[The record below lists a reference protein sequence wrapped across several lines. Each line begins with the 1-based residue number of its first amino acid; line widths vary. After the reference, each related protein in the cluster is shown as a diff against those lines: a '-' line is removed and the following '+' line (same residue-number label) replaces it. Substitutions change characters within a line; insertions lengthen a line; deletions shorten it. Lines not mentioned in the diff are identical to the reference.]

1 MFNEASLEKAIIES
15 LKNQEYEYVQGDDIH
30 KELSDVLLR
39 DDFKQYMMLNYDLT
53 EFEIASLLKRF
64 DNYSNADLYSSNKEI
79 Y

>member
-39 DDFKQYMMLNYDLT
+39 DDFKQYMMLNAVPRPKIT
-53 EFEIASLLKRF
+53 SLNTGTPNVVACF
-64 DNYSNADLYSSNKEI
+64 I
-79 Y
+79 I

>member
-53 EFEIASLLKRF
+53 EFEIISLF
-64 DNYSNADLYSSNKEI
+64 DEYKSALL
-79 Y
+79 